1 MSARADEGSLC
12 VGCAM
17 CCNGTLFDHAPLQAD
32 EGPLKPGDGL
42 KVAEIQGKRHFLQPC
57 AYESCGRCTV
67 YEHRFQVCR
76 SFNCAL
82 LRRHLAGQVE
92 FAEARAIVAR
102 ALELRES
109 AGIADPAGRIH
120 GERQR
125 LRRELAQQ
133 LADGTAAD
141 RPSVARQLLDLV
153 VLDAH
158 LDHWFRT
165 DTDSDS
171 KADGVRESG

>member
-1 MSARADEGSLC
+1 MSAAEGSLC

-17 CCNGTLFDHAPLQAD
+17 CCNGTLFDHAPLQPG
-32 EGPLKPGDGL
+32 EGPLKSGDGL
-42 KVAEIQGKRHFLQPC
+42 RVAEVKGKRHFLQPC

-82 LRRHLAGQVE
+82 LKRQLSGEVE
-92 FAEARAIVAR
+92 FAEAKAIVER
-102 ALELRES
+102 AVELRKK
-109 AGIADPAGRIH
+109 AGTPDPAGKVH

-125 LRRELAQQ
+125 LRRQLAQQ
-133 LADGTAAD
+133 LADDTAVD
-141 RPSVARQLLDLV
+141 RPAVARQLLDLV

-158 LDHWFRT
+158 LDRWFRT
-165 DTDSDS
+165 DKTN
-171 KADGVRESG
+171 DGGASGAAEPG